1 MAYTPT
7 SHAPIECPYCGDTF
21 TPSDKRRTYCYT
33 RACYRAHRNA
43 NQARYMADYEAR
55 TGVPYWTAKSRTR
68 NRTQYT
74 RACAFCGGAFTTHT
88 SAARY
93 CSSTHGAWDRYGYS
107 PATTLATYVPPPPMR
122 TTTAPT
128 TVSEGQGKYIAA
140 RCIVC
145 NTSFITRSAV
155 ENTCSTECK
164 RERKREWRRNSK
176 HTRRARKK
184 NAFVANVSRKKTFER
199 DGYRCHICKAKT
211 NPNAKVPNP
220 KAPTLDHLIPLSKGG
235 THEPSNVATACFR
248 CNHLKADRGTGDQLL
263 LFG

>member
-7 SHAPIECPYCGDTF
+7 SHAPIECPYCEEMF
-21 TPSDKRRTYCYT
+21 TPSNKRRTYCYT
-33 RACYRAHRNA
+33 KACHTAHRTA
-43 NQARYMADYEAR
+43 QRAEYIARHEKR
-55 TGVPYWTAKSRTR
+55 TGVPFYSGPARPPRT
-68 NRTQYT
+68 TYT
-74 RACAFCGGAFTTHT
+74 RACAYCGATYTTHT
-88 SAARY
+88 KATQY
-93 CSSTHGAWDRYGYS
+93 CSATHSTYHRAGYS
-107 PATTLATYVPPPPMR
+107 PATTLAPYVAPPRVR

-128 TVSEGQGKYIAA
+128 LVVNGEGKYIAA
-140 RCIVC
+140 KCIVC
-145 NTSFITRSAV
+145 NTSFITRSAI

-184 NAFVANVSRKKTFER
+184 NAFVANVYRTKTFER